1 MFNEGSRWD
10 AAAIA
15 EGDRLLE
22 RAAALRRPGRYQLQ
36 AAIAAVHATAPSWA
50 ETDWLQIVTLYELL
64 LEHDASPVT
73 RLNRA
78 VAVAQLGRR
87 QAEAALADLERL
99 AEPLAAYHLFHATR
113 AELLT
118 ALGRAEEAAESN
130 RRALG
135 LTANDAERRLLTTRL
150 HSRPLDDGS

>member
-1 MFNEGSRWD
+1 
-10 AAAIA
+10 
-15 EGDRLLE
+15 
-22 RAAALRRPGRYQLQ
+22 
-36 AAIAAVHATAPSWA
+36 VHATSPSWA

-64 LEHDASPVT
+64 LDFDRSPVT

-78 VAVAQLGRR
+78 VAVAQLGQR
-87 QAEAALADLERL
+87 QAEAALADVEAL

-118 ALGRAEEAAESN
+118 AAGRHDEAAEAN
-130 RRALG
+130 RVALT

-150 HSRPLDDGS
+150 HSRPLEDGS

>member
-1 MFNEGSRWD
+1 
-10 AAAIA
+10 
-15 EGDRLLE
+15 
-22 RAAALRRPGRYQLQ
+22 
-36 AAIAAVHATAPSWA
+36 VHATSPSWSD
-50 ETDWLQIVTLYELL
+50 TDWLQIITLYELL
-64 LEHDASPVT
+64 LEHDPSPVT

-87 QAEAALADLERL
+87 QAEAALADVESL

-118 ALGRAEEAAESN
+118 SIGRDEEAAEAN
-130 RRALG
+130 RRALA

-150 HSRPLDDGS
+150 HSRALEDGS